1 MVDAAKLA
9 QHPLRH
15 DFLSVRSGFVTAVVG
30 AVMLAGA
37 VQAAPPAINAKSS
50 AAAEPPITSLIVR
63 FAVGK
68 GTVPF
73 AANARARVLTE
84 AAGALGANVAHSRIL
99 ASGADLMRLDRG
111 LTRAEADGLAA
122 TVSRLPGVRY
132 AVPNRIVQT
141 QAVPTDP
148 SFSTAGQ
155 WGFKYSPG
163 TIEGANFVGAWDLT
177 IGSATQTIG
186 IVDSGIARSHE
197 ELVTQLRVNA
207 TFPNGGYDF
216 VTDPL
221 VSADGNGR
229 DSDPQQGPSSCG
241 HGTHVAGTIAAQ
253 TSFAGGLTS
262 IGVAGGASLSKLLM
276 ARALGDQFGNDA
288 DAIDAMLWLAGEPV
302 AGVAVNPSPVRMIN
316 MSFGGAGA
324 CGGAYQEAFD
334 ILIARGVLPVVAAG
348 NGSGADVS
356 SSAPANCRGA
366 VAVAA
371 SDVSGALASFSNVGN
386 GIAITAPGVA
396 ILSTGGATTG
406 ACSKSGT
413 SMAAPHVTAAAALLQ
428 AVRPTLTV
436 SQTRLALRAG
446 ARPFPGASTCT
457 TAKCGAGLLDV
468 RGALDAVTSGGTR
481 VGWNEQAATVREND
495 GNVSFTVSRIGDGT
509 QAASVTVATVA
520 PATGSNA
527 VLGQDFNAPS
537 PATVNWVAN
546 DVADKVVTVPIVYR
560 PGEQGARSLALQL
573 VSSSPS
579 VQVAA
584 PATVTVRITEVDCAV
599 VTSINYGDTK
609 TGALNVAQPANY
621 CHGGVRGPEFN
632 TVRYSFSGTRG
643 DVITLEVNS
652 TTVLPA
658 VLDPYVYLLDA
669 NRRVLAENDD
679 IVSGSQRNS
688 RVQLFQLPSTGTHYI
703 DVTTW
708 GISDDATGSY
718 EVKLTRCG
726 SYAAGATCNVDADND
741 GAFDL
746 RDAQLMLRR
755 FAGFSGAAIT
765 EGTSAPRVCATRLAG
780 TDVATFID
788 AQSAATVANKGLD
801 IDGDGKVLASTD
813 GLMLLRVALGLTGN
827 AVVANATAPGA
838 PRNTWALVKPYLVDQ
853 CGLTLP

>member
-1 MVDAAKLA
+1 
-9 QHPLRH
+9 
-15 DFLSVRSGFVTAVVG
+15 
-30 AVMLAGA
+30 MLAGA
-37 VQAAPPAINAKSS
+37 AYAAPPPSNAKSS

-63 FAVGK
+63 FATNK
-68 GTVPF
+68 GVVPF
-73 AANARARVLTE
+73 AASARARVL
-84 AAGALGANVAHSRIL
+84 ADAVGDVGANVAHARIL

-111 LTRAEADGLAA
+111 LTRAEAEGLAA

-148 SFSTAGQ
+148 GFASAGQ

-177 IGSATQTIG
+177 IGSGAQTIG

-197 ELVTQLRVNA
+197 ELLTQLRVNA
-207 TFPNGGYDF
+207 TFANGGYDF
-216 VTDPL
+216 VTEPM
-221 VSADGNGR
+221 VAADGNGR
-229 DSDPQQGPSSCG
+229 DSDPQQGPSTCG

-253 TSFAGGLTS
+253 TSFAGGATS

-288 DAIDAMLWLAGEPV
+288 DAIDAMLWLAGESV
-302 AGVAVNPSPVRMIN
+302 AGVAVNPNPVRMIN

-334 ILIARGVLPVVAAG
+334 ILLARGVLPVVAAG
-348 NGSGADVS
+348 NSNGADVS

-366 VAVAA
+366 LAVAA
-371 SDVSGALASFSNVGN
+371 SDVSGMLASFSNIGA

-396 ILSTGGATTG
+396 ILSTGTTPTTATSG
-406 ACSKSGT
+406 ACIKSGT

-428 AVRPTLTV
+428 AVMPSLTV

-446 ARPFPGASTCT
+446 ARAFPGTSTCT
-457 TAKCGAGLLDV
+457 TAKCGAGLLDA

-495 GNVSFTVSRIGDGT
+495 GNVRFTVSRIGDAT
-509 QAASVTVATVA
+509 QSASVTVATVA
-520 PATGSNA
+520 PATGTSA
-527 VLGQDFNAPS
+527 VLGQDFTAPS
-537 PATVNWVAN
+537 PATVSWAAN

-560 PGEQGARSLALQL
+560 PGEQTARSLALQL
-573 VSSSPS
+573 VSGSPS
-579 VQVAA
+579 VQVAS
-584 PATVTVRITEVDCAV
+584 PSTVTVRIIEVDCAV
-599 VTSINYGDTK
+599 VTPINYGDTK
-609 TGALNVAQPANY
+609 TGTLDVAQPGSY

-632 TVRYSFSGTRG
+632 TVRYSFNGTAG
-643 DVITLEVNS
+643 DVITLELNS
-652 TTVLPA
+652 TTALPG

-679 IVSGSQRNS
+679 IVSGSLRNS
-688 RVQLFQLPSTGTHYI
+688 RIQLFRLPSTGTHYI

-741 GAFDL
+741 GMFDL
-746 RDAQLMLRR
+746 RDAQLMMRR
-755 FAGFSGAAIT
+755 LNGLSGSAMTNSLA
-765 EGTSAPRVCATRLAG
+765 APRACATRLTA
-780 TDVATFID
+780 TDVADFVD

-801 IDGDGKVLASTD
+801 IDGDGQVLASTD
-813 GLMLLRVALGLTGN
+813 GLMLLRLALGFTGN

-838 PRNTWALVKPYLVDQ
+838 PRSTWALVKPYLVDQ